1 LLTEGIGVARIGKAV
16 THKVLLR
23 RCASRMPQA
32 RYGKKAA
39 PRADLESAKIPNRQI
54 GG

>member
-1 LLTEGIGVARIGKAV
+1 MVARYPIDKRGRPV
-16 THKVLLR
+16 GER
-23 RCASRMPQA
+23 RESGSQA

-39 PRADLESAKIPNRQI
+39 PRADLEPANIPNRQI